1 MPTYRYQAQARDGR
15 LINNTIE
22 AVNLNLAIDTLTA
35 NKLKILEIKPVRFD
49 PLAAFA
55 AMGKVDRE
63 AVVMMTRRM
72 VALVRSGLAVDR
84 SLQVLHEQEEDQKLK
99 PIVASVLHDIRVG
112 STLSWAMAK
121 HPTTFDA
128 LYISMIKVGETTG
141 DLGGMLDKLAE
152 FLERDLRVRKKA
164 KAALTY
170 PAFILIF
177 CILVIAGIFMFV
189 LPGLLD
195 VFSQMASGELPL
207 PTKVMFMV
215 TALARNPYVFLG
227 GVLAMLYY
235 FVYFQD
241 YLKTPAGKYK
251 FDRLKL
257 TVPLIGDINKKM
269 LVAHFC
275 RVMGTLLSTGIP
287 LTRGLEILMEFSE
300 NEFFRTSITHPLYDG
315 VREGTA
321 VSQVMSELD
330 FFPDMVANMVAV
342 GESTGEVPRM
352 LLKISTFYDE
362 EVIYTLDS
370 LLALIEPVMVAG
382 MGLLVCFV
390 LLSVFLPLYQV
401 IMSMSP

>member
-1 MPTYRYQAQARDGR
+1 VPTYRYQAQTRDGR
-15 LINNTIE
+15 LITNTIE

-35 NKLKILEIKPVRFD
+35 SKLKILEIKPVRFD
-49 PLAAFA
+49 PFAMFA

-84 SLQVLHEQEEDQKLK
+84 ALQVLHEQEEDQKLK
-99 PIVASVLHDIRVG
+99 PILASILHDIRVG

-121 HPTTFDA
+121 HPAVFDS
-128 LYISMIKVGETTG
+128 LYISMVKVGETTG
-141 DLGGMLDKLAE
+141 DLGGMMDRLGE
-152 FLERDLRVRKKA
+152 FLERDLRVKKKA

-170 PAFILIF
+170 PAFILVF
-177 CILVIAGIFMFV
+177 CIMVIIGIFVFV

-195 VFSQMASGELPL
+195 VFAQMAAGELPL
-207 PTKVMFMV
+207 PTRIMFLLV
-215 TALARNPYVFLG
+215 SLAKNPYVFLG
-227 GVLAMLYY
+227 IVLAVMYY
-235 FVYFQD
+235 LVYFQD
-241 YLKTPAGKYK
+241 YLKTPNGKYK

-257 TVPLIGDINKKM
+257 TVPLVGEINKKM

-275 RVMGTLLSTGIP
+275 RVMGTLLSTGIA
-287 LTRGLEILMEFSE
+287 LTRGLEILIEFSD
-300 NEFFRTSITHPLYDG
+300 NEFFRTSIIHPLYDG
-315 VREGTA
+315 VREGQGM
-321 VSQVMSELD
+321 SQVMLELE
-330 FFPDMVANMVAV
+330 FFPDMVSNMVAV

-352 LLKISTFYDE
+352 LLRISTFYDE

-370 LLALIEPVMVAG
+370 LLSMIEPIMVAG

-401 IMSMSP
+401 IMNMGS